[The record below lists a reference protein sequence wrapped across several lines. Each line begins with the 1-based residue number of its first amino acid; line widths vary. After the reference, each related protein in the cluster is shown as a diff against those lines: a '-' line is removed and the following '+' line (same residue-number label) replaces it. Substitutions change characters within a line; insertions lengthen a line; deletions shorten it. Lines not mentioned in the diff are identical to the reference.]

1 MTGLSETPP
10 RWLRW
15 ANTDAARA
23 VTTIIAIIALGG
35 CLLLGLR
42 QQSYI
47 NCVAEQQQHDAER
60 TRAIAGATDA
70 ERTADRDLIAGPEAT
85 GRTAEQLRAAA
96 VAARAVTDRIREQN
110 PPPPLRRC

>member
-1 MTGLSETPP
+1 MTGLSDTPP
-10 RWLRW
+10 KWLRW
-15 ANTDAARA
+15 ADTEVARA
-23 VTTIIAIIALGG
+23 VTTIIALVALVG

-47 NCVAEQQQHDAER
+47 NCVAEQQQADAER

-70 ERTADRDLIAGPEAT
+70 ERQADRDLIAGVAGKTP
-85 GRTAEQLRAAA
+85 EQLRAAS
-96 VAARAVTDRIREQN
+96 VAARRLTDQVRQQN